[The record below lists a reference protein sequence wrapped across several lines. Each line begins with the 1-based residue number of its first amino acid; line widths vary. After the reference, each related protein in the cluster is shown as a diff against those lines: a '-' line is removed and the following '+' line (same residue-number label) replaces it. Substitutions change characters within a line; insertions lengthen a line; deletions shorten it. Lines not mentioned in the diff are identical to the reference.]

1 MDEFTL
7 QVSVEPITATATV
20 SKSSDTATEPPVT
33 PDKCQLQ
40 KDALRGAM
48 VDCKKAM
55 NLVKERQ
62 DAWFQCQHGIS
73 LKGLGINTPTSVYNA
88 GIGMN
93 SGLKTMLAGLET
105 VSINSGVRIEG

>member
-1 MDEFTL
+1 MTESIL
-7 QVSVEPITATATV
+7 PVSAEPITETATALQL
-20 SKSSDTATEPPVT
+20 SDTATAPPVT
-33 PDKCQLQ
+33 PDSCQLQ
-40 KDALRGAM
+40 RDALRGAM

-93 SGLKTMLAGLET
+93 SGLKTMLVGLDT
-105 VSINSGVRIEG
+105 VSINSGVRIED